1 MANRYVKSLVRR
13 LTGQPDS
20 KKSLFELAAV
30 LRADE
35 LIKQKDED
43 GALNLLNEASK
54 VVPKSALLA
63 YNLGVA
69 LATKGK
75 YNDAIK
81 SYREAIQRS
90 SKFSEAHNNL
100 GAAIAAL
107 AAQGKKPYRDAIN
120 AYNKAVGLNPNFAEA
135 YNNLGAALDASG
147 ESAKAIEAYTKA
159 IELNR
164 QFPEAYYNR
173 GVAYAKKGDYERAIA
188 DYRSALDIRADY
200 FSALYNLGI
209 ALFKT
214 DRTDLAIESY
224 KKAREIEQHPAVSR
238 NLAIA
243 YQKKGEFADAL
254 SVLEESLQL
263 NPDDPKAHL
272 ILGEV
277 YQDRGDALAE
287 NGDVEDAIESYEQA
301 LSETRSGK
309 GVVETTAREVEILTA
324 LAKAFLKIDDI
335 ERAVKA
341 LREAATLDPHNPG
354 IRENL
359 DSLFKSKNQTDGSLA
374 ELSE

>member
-1 MANRYVKSLVRR
+1 MTNRYVKSLVRR
-13 LTGQPDS
+13 LTRQSDS

-35 LIKQKDED
+35 LIRQKDED

-75 YNDAIK
+75 YNEAIK
-81 SYREAIQRS
+81 SYREAILRS

-135 YNNLGAALDASG
+135 YNNLGAALGASG
-147 ESAKAIEAYTKA
+147 ESANAIDAYTKA

-164 QFPEAYYNR
+164 KFPEAYYNR

-188 DYRSALDIRADY
+188 DYRSALNIRPEY

-214 DRTDLAIESY
+214 DQTDLAIESY
-224 KKAREIEQHPAVSR
+224 KKAWEIEQAPAVGR

-243 YQKKGEFADAL
+243 YQKRGEFEDAL
-254 SVLEESLQL
+254 RILRESLQF
-263 NPDDPKAHL
+263 NSDDDPKAHL

-287 NGDVEDAIESYEQA
+287 NGDVKAAIESYEDA
-301 LSETRSGK
+301 LRETRSGK
-309 GVVETTAREVEILTA
+309 GVVETTAREVEILTV
-324 LAKAFLKIDDI
+324 LTNAFLRIGDNDGAI
-335 ERAVKA
+335 KA
-341 LREAATLDPHNPG
+341 LQEAVTLDPRNQE

-359 DSLFKSKNQTDGSLA
+359 DSLLKAK
-374 ELSE
+374 